1 MQDEPRMRDDVSV
14 PIKRQPPTVRMRQL
28 AAVLRHLR
36 EGAGL
41 SQEDVAKDTKV
52 NVATLYRIETGR
64 TKPQPRTLATL
75 LDAYG
80 VTGSKR
86 EELIL
91 LLKDAGKRGWLN
103 PSDSGLPEQY
113 TAYINF
119 EAEARE
125 ILNFETIFIPGLLQT
140 PDYARAVIAG
150 VLPTA
155 TEEEVQRRVDA
166 RLNRQQLL
174 IGPDGPRLWV
184 VIDESALRRL
194 VGGSAVMRDQLRHL
208 ADQARVPHI
217 TIQVVPFKAG
227 AHPGMPGSFVILRF
241 GPIAP
246 DIVYIDSM
254 GGDLFLEE
262 EAELIRHNMVFEHLR
277 ADALSPSDTAA
288 LLTSLSEDPD

>member
-1 MQDEPRMRDDVSV
+1 MRGDPHMRDDVHV
-14 PIKRQPPTVRMRQL
+14 PTRRQPPTVRMRRL
-28 AAVLRHLR
+28 AVELRRLR
-36 EGAGL
+36 DLAGL
-41 SQEDVAKDTKV
+41 SQEDVTGQTGV

-64 TKPQPRTLATL
+64 TKPQLRTLNAL

-80 VTGSKR
+80 VTGSNR
-86 EELIL
+86 EALIL
-91 LLKDAGKRGWLN
+91 LQKDAGKRGWLN
-103 PSDSGLPEQY
+103 TSDSGLPEQY

-125 ILNFETIFIPGLLQT
+125 ILNYETIFIPGLLQT
-140 PDYARAVIAG
+140 ADYAREVIAG

-155 TEEEVQRRVDA
+155 TGDDIQRRVDA
-166 RLNRQQLL
+166 RLKRQELLTAPDSPQL
-174 IGPDGPRLWV
+174 WA
-184 VIDESALRRL
+184 VIDEAALHRR
-194 VGGSAVMRDQLRHL
+194 VGNSSIMRDQLLHL
-208 ADQARVPHI
+208 ATQARTPHV

-227 AHPGMPGSFVILRF
+227 AHPGMPGSFIILRF

-277 ADALSPSDTAA
+277 AIALSPSDTAA
-288 LLTSLSEDPD
+288 LLTSLAEDHD